1 MTGREETAAEQVT
14 TTTGDNSAQRSR
26 TRRIALGVAATAIYV
41 VAAVVVVALVR
52 NSGTYPAGS
61 DTMYHIHRTELVYN
75 GICAGNWWPGYDP
88 TWYNGVEI
96 MRYWPPLAPYLMAAC
111 QAVAAG
117 DIWTGYLLFV
127 GVLVVGCSIPW
138 LYIGFKADRPWL
150 GAFLGLV
157 WFFLPNNLYQ
167 LFVEGNIP
175 RALSMCF
182 LPLYVYNVAAFLKGE
197 KRANFVGISVTFA
210 LMVLCHLGYAGMLA
224 LSTLLFVLVYCL
236 INRRV
241 RVVVRAVFA
250 MLVGFLLVGIWLVPS
265 LFGGISNIDSSSAM
279 TVFFQSLGVSL
290 NPLARLQKDSLPY
303 IGLPG
308 FVLAIIGAFFSN
320 REAAP
325 GFITAALTCLLTS
338 TAAIPFL
345 AALPGGSLLWMMR
358 FVSIA
363 LCLTLISLLQWRR
376 LKTPIL
382 AVFCGLIVLD
392 CIPSLSL
399 VYGDQSGVQPI
410 ERLSQQQK
418 GTLVEEAKSITTQ
431 RMCVLQEGTGV
442 IDAYVLTNLGG
453 TTNQV
458 FGAGWEASTTSRNIL
473 LLNRASNDA
482 DFLYMFDR
490 AKELGADTV
499 LMNTNVVKN
508 PLPDMVGQLDECA
521 EKTGYE
527 LVNASGTYRLYHLSA
542 APETFGVKTQYPAI
556 AIGKN
561 SDTIALTYPAF
572 KQTTD
577 TNLNHYTFDELSHY
591 KAVYLT
597 GFTYDDQQAAEE
609 LVLQLANSGVRVFV
623 SADGIPENKNSH
635 DRIFLG
641 VRCNTVRF
649 NNGFPDLHTK
659 GGVLDTDLFPSDV
672 TTWDTVYLEGL
683 DDSWGYADLGD
694 GTRIDFMGTAGN
706 ENIVF
711 VGFNLTYYYSL
722 TKDEGVG
729 SLLSQA
735 MNLDGSELPK
745 REIVPLTLG
754 YSPEAITVTSPEDD
768 VDTTLAYHDLFDG
781 VPGVRDDFHQTVVD
795 KGTTRLP
802 LAYPYLW
809 QGVAVSALG
818 VTCLVVLSRRRRR
831 VRETSD
837 GLA

>member
-1 MTGREETAAEQVT
+1 M
-14 TTTGDNSAQRSR
+14 
-26 TRRIALGVAATAIYV
+26 
-41 VAAVVVVALVR
+41 
-52 NSGTYPAGS
+52 
-61 DTMYHIHRTELVYN
+61 
-75 GICAGNWWPGYDP
+75 
-88 TWYNGVEI
+88 
-96 MRYWPPLAPYLMAAC
+96 
-111 QAVAAG
+111 
-117 DIWTGYLLFV
+117 
-127 GVLVVGCSIPW
+127 
-138 LYIGFKADRPWL
+138 
-150 GAFLGLV
+150 
-157 WFFLPNNLYQ
+157 
-167 LFVEGNIP
+167 
-175 RALSMCF
+175 
-182 LPLYVYNVAAFLKGE
+182 
-197 KRANFVGISVTFA
+197 
-210 LMVLCHLGYAGMLA
+210 
-224 LSTLLFVLVYCL
+224 
-236 INRRV
+236 
-241 RVVVRAVFA
+241 
-250 MLVGFLLVGIWLVPS
+250 
-265 LFGGISNIDSSSAM
+265 
-279 TVFFQSLGVSL
+279 
-290 NPLARLQKDSLPY
+290 
-303 IGLPG
+303 
-308 FVLAIIGAFFSN
+308 
-320 REAAP
+320 
-325 GFITAALTCLLTS
+325 
-338 TAAIPFL
+338 
-345 AALPGGSLLWMMR
+345 
-358 FVSIA
+358 
-363 LCLTLISLLQWRR
+363 
-376 LKTPIL
+376 
-382 AVFCGLIVLD
+382 LD

-418 GTLVEEAKSITTQ
+418 GTLVEETKSITTQ

-499 LMNTNVVKN
+499 LMNTSVVKN

-659 GGVLDTDLFPSDV
+659 DGILDTDLFPSDV

-768 VDTTLAYHDLFDG
+768 VDTTLARG
-781 VPGVRDDFHQTVVD
+781 
-795 KGTTRLP
+795 
-802 LAYPYLW
+802 
-809 QGVAVSALG
+809 
-818 VTCLVVLSRRRRR
+818 RRR

>member
-499 LMNTNVVKN
+499 LMNTSVVKN

-577 TNLNHYTFDELSHY
+577 TNLNHYTFNELSHY

-659 GGVLDTDLFPSDV
+659 DGILDTDLFPSDV

-745 REIVPLTLG
+745 REIVPLTLSYG
-754 YSPEAITVTSPEDD
+754 QDAITVTSPEDD

>member
-197 KRANFVGISVTFA
+197 KRANFVSISVTFA

-308 FVLAIIGAFFSN
+308 FVLAIIGSFFSN

-338 TAAIPFL
+338 TAAMPFL

-527 LVNASGTYRLYHLSA
+527 LVNTSGVFRLYHLSA
-542 APETFGVKTQYPAI
+542 APKTFGVKTQYSAI

-577 TNLNHYTFDELSHY
+577 TNLNHYSFDELSRY
-591 KAVYLT
+591 KVVYLT
-597 GFTYDDQQAAEE
+597 GFTYDDQQAAED
-609 LVLQLANSGVRVFV
+609 LVLQLANSGVRVIV
-623 SADGIPENKNSH
+623 SGDGIPENKNSH

-659 GGVLDTDLFPSDV
+659 GGVLDTDLFPSDM

-683 DDSWGYADLGD
+683 DDSWGYCDLEND
-694 GTRIDFMGTAGN
+694 VRVDFMGTARS

-711 VGFNLTYYYSL
+711 VGFNLSYYYSL
-722 TKDEGVG
+722 TQDEGVG
-729 SLLSQA
+729 NLLSQA
-735 MNLDGSELPK
+735 TGLDGSELPE
-745 REIVPLTLG
+745 RELVPLALNYG
-754 YSPEAITVTSPEDD
+754 PDAITVTSPEDD
-768 VDTTLAYHDLFDG
+768 VNTTLAYHDLFDG
-781 VPGVRDDFHQTVVD
+781 VPGVCDDFHLTVVNE
-795 KGTTRLP
+795 GTTTLP

-818 VTCLVVLSRRRRR
+818 VASLVAFSRGQRR
-831 VRETSD
+831 VKGPVNE
-837 GLA
+837 LA